1 MTFKVRPK
9 GTKWLLLD
17 SKGETAGVFGFK
29 STAEKVCRERNES
42 SGVSGKSK
50 KGKKSKKK
58 KSEK

>member
-29 STAEKVCRERNES
+29 STADKVCREKNES
-42 SGVSGKSK
+42 SGASGKPK
-50 KGKKSKKK
+50 KKKSKKK

>member
-17 SKGETAGVFGFK
+17 SEGETAGVFRFK
-29 STAEKVCRERNES
+29 STAEKVCRENNES
-42 SGVSGKSK
+42 SGASGKSK
-50 KGKKSKKK
+50 KKKSKKK